1 MNNTCN
7 GALALNANCA
17 ITVTFAPLGAGQR
30 TATVTITDDAPGSPQ
45 TLALSGNAASAFS
58 ASGSTSVTVTAGQTA
73 QFNLE
78 LAPGAGFSGSVSFAC
93 AGAPIAATCIAPSA
107 VQVTSGNP
115 TPFSVTVSTRGSGT
129 MIPDSHWPSVPP
141 FAGWRLLSLLVI
153 CLLILL
159 ASEGEAWR
167 ELSGLGRSWARSE
180 ALTTVV
186 TLALFGLAGCG
197 GGSSASSAQAQ
208 TPSPPPVVTPSPPP
222 VITPAGTSTL
232 TLTMTASTAAGKQLA
247 PPQTIQLTLTVK

>member
-1 MNNTCN
+1 
-7 GALALNANCA
+7 
-17 ITVTFAPLGAGQR
+17 
-30 TATVTITDDAPGSPQ
+30 
-45 TLALSGNAASAFS
+45 
-58 ASGSTSVTVTAGQTA
+58 
-73 QFNLE
+73 
-78 LAPGAGFSGSVSFAC
+78 
-93 AGAPIAATCIAPSA
+93 
-107 VQVTSGNP
+107 
-115 TPFSVTVSTRGSGT
+115 